1 MIDFLEKFGINS
13 TYVLVLFGLG
23 IGIYT
28 FTLLDLQSNM
38 VFSIMATTAPI
49 WLPVVTF
56 KLFYEAWLD
65 YVRKDFDLAQ
75 GRVTLEIKLPQE
87 IFKSPEAMELVL
99 NQLFQKAGA
108 DNHIQTYWDGKHA
121 PLYSLE
127 LVSRGG
133 DVRFYMNV
141 PKKKFK
147 NLAETQL
154 YAQYPGIEVHEL
166 DVDYTSEIVWNPDKY
181 NCMAFHYGL
190 TKADAYPIKTYV
202 EYGLQNMPKEEE
214 KIDPIT
220 TALETLGSIGPN
232 EHMWIQILIDAN
244 KKATFKE
251 GSLTES
257 DDWKTDAKKEINKI
271 IDGAVKRA
279 GAETKGNI
287 MQLLT
292 ETEKDTIKAIER
304 SLGKNAFNTRIRG
317 IYLATKDAFNGDNI
331 GKMNASWASY
341 TDLNRNSI
349 GINWRTDF
357 DWNWWQD
364 PKGKRALAYK
374 KQEIGEYKKRGY
386 TSHSHGDKAKV
397 MTVEE
402 LATIFHF
409 PGKVAT
415 TPTLGRIPSK
425 RAEPPSNLPIG

>member
-13 TYVLVLFGLG
+13 TYVLVLVGLG

-133 DVRFYMNV
+133 DVRFYINL

-166 DVDYTSEIVWNPDKY
+166 DVDYTAEIVWDPNKY

-190 TKADAYPIKTYV
+190 TKADAYPIKTYI

-214 KIDPIT
+214 KINSTSANPPQTNQINDKNQTIEAEEPNNKV
-220 TALETLGSIGPN
+220 GSS
-232 EHMWIQILIDAN
+232 WIVGLILIILIVI
-244 KKATFKE
+244 E
-251 GSLTES
+251 G
-257 DDWKTDAKKEINKI
+257 
-271 IDGAVKRA
+271 V
-279 GAETKGNI
+279 
-287 MQLLT
+287 
-292 ETEKDTIKAIER
+292 
-304 SLGKNAFNTRIRG
+304 
-317 IYLATKDAFNGDNI
+317 IYL
-331 GKMNASWASY
+331 
-341 TDLNRNSI
+341 
-349 GINWRTDF
+349 IN
-357 DWNWWQD
+357 
-364 PKGKRALAYK
+364 LK
-374 KQEIGEYKKRGY
+374 KK
-386 TSHSHGDKAKV
+386 
-397 MTVEE
+397 
-402 LATIFHF
+402 
-409 PGKVAT
+409 
-415 TPTLGRIPSK
+415 
-425 RAEPPSNLPIG
+425 